1 MKRPVMNEKNYT
13 FLLLMAGLV
22 VVLLLYIPWRLIA
35 PATPFPPT
43 GGILIFLA
51 MAAMANM
58 WVLDIPRYGRILM
71 VVPIYYA
78 SVLALGPLATAGI
91 IVTSGFLKM
100 TYALWK
106 NRREVPSI
114 LRETMWFIISFS
126 IGSTIYASA
135 FTDHLF
141 ITKIVPLEKVLGLLL
156 CALVVFM
163 FLHMAGIFERI
174 FTSGLTL
181 RYLLR
186 INVRSIKVHMAMLVP
201 LGLLIETIY
210 RIEPAG
216 LVLLV
221 PVYFMYISLRDYADI
236 LKEARATIE
245 DLAIAFESRDP
256 FTRSHSLNVAQIAG
270 EIARE
275 MYLEE
280 EEIDKVI
287 SAGKLH
293 DLGKIGIADEILEKG
308 KLEILSFEEYEELRK
323 HPELGHRV
331 TEQLSWYKD
340 EAKYIHFHHEWFDG
354 SGYPRGLRGE
364 EIPLGSRILAAAEA
378 FDAMASPRSYRDS
391 IPLETIVGELKKK
404 RGTQFD
410 PMVIDAFLSLIEKKP
425 NAPGRQHQEVPGGKE
440 PPKGNTFMQRT
451 E

>member
-1 MKRPVMNEKNYT
+1 MKSPKHSIMDEKNYT
-13 FLLLMAGLV
+13 FLLLIAGLMS
-22 VVLLLYIPWRLIA
+22 VLLLYIPEHMVPVA
-35 PATPFPPT
+35 APFPSWK
-43 GGILIFLA
+43 GLFVFFL

-58 WVLDIPRYGRILM
+58 WALEIPRYGRILM
-71 VVPIYYA
+71 VVSVYYA
-78 SVLALGPLATAGI
+78 SIIVFSPLLTAGI
-91 IVTSGFLKM
+91 IMAAGFLKM
-100 TYALWK
+100 AIAMVR
-106 NRREVPSI
+106 NRKEVPSI
-114 LRETMWFIISFS
+114 LRETMWFIISFA
-126 IGSTIYASA
+126 IGGTLYLWIM
-135 FTDHLF
+135 D
-141 ITKIVPLEKVLGLLL
+141 GLRSYTGMKGFAEVAGLIL
-156 CALVVFM
+156 CSLAVFL
-163 FLHMAGIFERI
+163 FLHMSGVFERI
-174 FTSGLTL
+174 FSSGLTL

-201 LGLLIETIY
+201 LGLLIEVIY
-210 RIEPAG
+210 RIKPAG

-256 FTRSHSLNVAQIAG
+256 FTKSHSLNVAQIAG

-280 EEIDKVI
+280 DEIDKVI

-308 KLEILSFEEYEELRK
+308 KYERLSFEEYEELRK

-331 TEQLSWYKD
+331 TQQLSWYKD
-340 EAKYIHFHHEWFDG
+340 EAEYIFSHHEWFDG
-354 SGYPRGLRGE
+354 TGYPKGLRGE
-364 EIPLGSRILAAAEA
+364 EIPIGARILAVAEA

-391 IPLETIVGELKKK
+391 IPLETIIEELKGK

-410 PMVIDAFLSLIEKKP
+410 PMVIDAFLSLIDR
-425 NAPGRQHQEVPGGKE
+425 NAKIATQRQ
-440 PPKGNTFMQRT
+440 
-451 E
+451 